1 MSKIMGF
8 LKYISVYKIFSLG
21 ESWGMGE
28 RFQNVS
34 KKFLENYICCLWF
47 NTYTSN
53 IFPEIWG
60 EIFLEKLKLADL

>member
-34 KKFLENYICCLWF
+34 KEILENYICS
-47 NTYTSN
+47 YTSN

-60 EIFLEKLKLADL
+60 EIFVENLKLADL

>member
-28 RFQNVS
+28 GFQNVS
-34 KKFLENYICCLWF
+34 KNFWKTTYVDHDLTPIQATSFPKYGVKYLWK
-47 NTYTSN
+47 T
-53 IFPEIWG
+53 
-60 EIFLEKLKLADL
+60 